1 MIRSKTIGTVFLLLS
16 ALYNYSQNDSIFFYN
31 SGPVACKV
39 EEVSDEW
46 VVFQIPGASRTF
58 STATNKIERIK
69 YRNGKSES
77 FAQYKENTENVTKG
91 ESETYAKI
99 EPELKSKLEGLAA
112 KSAKKIKHCA
122 IGETD
127 NFSSSIDWS
136 LTHYDNFDN
145 NIILVYFTV
154 FYDHKLESQRES
166 FKVRLTVNNSEKTIL
181 WKLLMASDKK
191 DELAII
197 RCQEKGF

>member
-1 MIRSKTIGTVFLLLS
+1 MIQLRTISFILSFLS
-16 ALYNYSQNDSIFFYN
+16 ALNSFSQNDSIFFYH

-46 VVFQIPGASRTF
+46 VVFQMPGASKTF
-58 STATNKIERIK
+58 STATGKIDRIK

-77 FAQYKENTENVTKG
+77 FAQYKEPAETVTK
-91 ESETYAKI
+91 SENKASTAI
-99 EPELKSKLEGLAA
+99 EPELKSKLENLAA

-136 LTHYDNFDN
+136 LTHYDEFDK

-154 FYDHKLESQRES
+154 FYDHKMESQRES
-166 FKVRLTVNNSEKTIL
+166 FNVRLTVNNSEKTIV
-181 WKLLMASDKK
+181 WKLLKASDKK